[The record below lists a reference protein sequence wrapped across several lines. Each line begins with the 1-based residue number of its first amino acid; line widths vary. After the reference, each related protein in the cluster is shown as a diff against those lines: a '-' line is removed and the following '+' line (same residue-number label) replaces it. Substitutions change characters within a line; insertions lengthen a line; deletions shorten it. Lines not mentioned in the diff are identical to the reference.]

1 MKRVAAA
8 PRSGWEARVED
19 VGLIY
24 HSPNN
29 QRYWDESIHYRLT
42 AVDVEKLESAT
53 DILHIMCLEAVQ
65 HIIDTDAF
73 KQFGITDRTVIAA
86 IKASWDKEPPS
97 IYGRFD
103 LAYTGKDEP
112 KLLEYNADTPTAL
125 LEASVVQ
132 WNWLRDVA
140 PKGDQFNS
148 IHDKLVAKW
157 TELRDWLPPAPLYFG
172 YVHDLLGE
180 DIMTVTY
187 LADTAREGG
196 LTPIPIEM
204 GAIGIKDKEFFDAES
219 TLIQSLFKLYPWEWL
234 VNEDFGSPLLDAVD
248 DGMIIIE
255 PVWKMLLSNKA
266 ILAVLWK

>member
-112 KLLEYNADTPTAL
+112 KLLEYNAATPTAL

-132 WNWLRDVA
+132 WN
-140 PKGDQFNS
+140 
-148 IHDKLVAKW
+148 
-157 TELRDWLPPAPLYFG
+157 WLPPAPLYFG